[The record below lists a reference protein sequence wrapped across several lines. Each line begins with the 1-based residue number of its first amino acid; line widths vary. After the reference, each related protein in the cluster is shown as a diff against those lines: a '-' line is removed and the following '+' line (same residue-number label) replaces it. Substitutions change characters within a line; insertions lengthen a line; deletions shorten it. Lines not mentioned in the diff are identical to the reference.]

1 MVTQQSGNQFDDD
14 LTVGLD
20 NDGSF
25 STDSIDLF
33 EFTGDEESPIARLK
47 TIILSIDWEI
57 NDEILQQL
65 EDELVD
71 LADIWS
77 GDKVKLIY
85 IQGLSKIGKYIYKER
100 ANAHPN
106 SIKLLITFYHNLEKI
121 VSSDDLMSEDE
132 KKQLLIEDV
141 KKFDQLKSQIGTV
154 APREDDEIVP
164 APGIPVDDIQELKA
178 LKAQVLGIDW
188 EINDVELQKLSD
200 EVLRLED
207 VFSHSKAKLI
217 LLQGI
222 GALSAYINKMRSR
235 SNSTAFTLLHS
246 FYGVLETISSSTL
259 VTEDEKRLLLAEVD
273 KFKSFKAE
281 IAKSP
286 AELTDGSRADSV
298 PPESV
303 TATEVIAAES
313 DALDVLP
320 ADDSDEQVQVASDVD
335 TRLSTVFGDVEDV
348 FDNEIAD
355 KSVALE
361 GVNVETEA
369 DDDSDEEA
377 LPHEDGA
384 IAPALAE
391 VEEESS
397 FSVEKLAEDLAKSQK
412 DEKSEKNE
420 AVISGVD
427 VETEADDES
436 DEEKLPYEDG
446 EVAPALSGSFDD
458 ASFNGGSLD
467 AGIEESDSE
476 DLDNRLDSFFD
487 DEVETA
493 TNEWS
498 GEQLNKVG
506 ALDTEVAEDA
516 ENIFSA
522 IDDNEIT
529 AGDDLV
535 AALSDVEEDDSSAE
549 TEFVAA
555 LSDVEEDD
563 SSAETEFVAALSDVE
578 EDVSS
583 AEAEFVAAL
592 SDVEE
597 DDLSAETEFVA
608 ALSDVDED
616 DSSAETEFVAALSDV
631 EEDDSSAETEFVA
644 ALSDVEEDDSSA
656 EAEFVAALSDV
667 EEDDS
672 SAETEF
678 VAALSDV
685 DEDDPSIEDDFAE
698 AFIDKNGDELEQSE
712 IEIPESLTTDEADVD
727 QDAPEIILTEDDE
740 QPVAKAVLEKSIE
753 ESLSFFDDE
762 VSAPVFKETEGDI
775 VPESPLEE
783 DSRQDHLSFLD
794 EEVPA
799 PASTETFEQFST
811 DDIDGALS
819 FTGTDDDVV
828 AALSDE
834 QVEPDSEEF
843 VESLTGADTFFEET
857 VAQEVPVA
865 DTALSFFNEESAPT
879 TEQEE
884 DDNDQIQFTLPGEIA
899 TDEALDSDGIRDSSI
914 DDVIEFNVPGEDDST
929 EVLFVAD
936 EAFETTTQSDEVIF
950 EAVADDVEVDSL
962 PGEVFTDS
970 ADLVQPDEEVEF
982 LEARETGYSS
992 DDLLTLTQLI
1002 PSFREN
1008 IDAEAI
1014 QSIFSEINRLRSDP
1028 NATSTIKIFLQLLS
1042 TVCQNIS
1049 TVPKEAETANLLLM
1063 RKILSGLHSCVSSE
1077 VLEAE
1082 VQKQLL
1088 GCTSQVLLGQYD
1100 NADNG
1105 EGEASSDSEEAPS
1118 ELESVGDG
1126 LDVEEQLQ
1134 QAQPL
1139 KSDEQMKSF
1148 VHEELAEIRKL
1159 FLDEITTLRKEI
1171 TDK

>member
-535 AALSDVEEDDSSAE
+535 AALSDVEED
-549 TEFVAA
+549 
-555 LSDVEEDD
+555 
-563 SSAETEFVAALSDVE
+563 
-578 EDVSS
+578 VSS

-608 ALSDVDED
+608 ALSDVD
-616 DSSAETEFVAALSDV
+616 
-631 EEDDSSAETEFVA
+631 EDDSSAETEFVA

>member
-563 SSAETEFVAALSDVE
+563 SSAE
-578 EDVSS
+578 
-583 AEAEFVAAL
+583 
-592 SDVEE
+592 
-597 DDLSAETEFVA
+597 
-608 ALSDVDED
+608 
-616 DSSAETEFVAALSDV
+616 
-631 EEDDSSAETEFVA
+631 
-644 ALSDVEEDDSSA
+644 
-656 EAEFVAALSDV
+656 AEFVAALSDV

>member
-578 EDVSS
+578 ED
-583 AEAEFVAAL
+583 
-592 SDVEE
+592 
-597 DDLSAETEFVA
+597 
-608 ALSDVDED
+608 
-616 DSSAETEFVAALSDV
+616 
-631 EEDDSSAETEFVA
+631 
-644 ALSDVEEDDSSA
+644 DSSA

>member
-535 AALSDVEEDDSSAE
+535 AALSDVEEDD
-549 TEFVAA
+549 
-555 LSDVEEDD
+555 
-563 SSAETEFVAALSDVE
+563 
-578 EDVSS
+578 
-583 AEAEFVAAL
+583 
-592 SDVEE
+592 
-597 DDLSAETEFVA
+597 LSAETEFV
-608 ALSDVDED
+608 V
-616 DSSAETEFVAALSDV
+616 
-631 EEDDSSAETEFVA
+631 
-644 ALSDVEEDDSSA
+644 
-656 EAEFVAALSDV
+656 
-667 EEDDS
+667 
-672 SAETEF
+672 
-678 VAALSDV
+678 ALSDV